1 MLELRNVETFY
12 GNIMALKGISLSV
25 SEGEII
31 TLIGA
36 NGAGKSTTL
45 MTICGLIPARRGDI
59 LFMGRSIRR
68 MEPHEIVALG
78 ISQVPE
84 GRRIFPLL
92 TVTENLDMGA
102 FLRKD
107 KADIARDM
115 EYIFSLFPIL
125 KERRHQQG
133 GTLSGGEQ
141 QMLAISRAL
150 MARPRLLLLDEP
162 SLGLAPIIVQQIFQM
177 IGKINEESRTTI
189 LLVEQNANMALKI
202 AHRGYVMENGRIT
215 LEGAA
220 ANLLDNEDVKRAI
233 SGCRVR
239 NALGRQRLT
248 DGFYYVGLVFH
259 FILRANDAVSGRAT
273 ARPLHR
279 LVG

>member
-12 GNIMALKGISLSV
+12 GNIMALKGINLLV
-25 SEGEII
+25 NEGEII

-45 MTICGLIPARRGDI
+45 MTICGIVPPRRGEI
-59 LFMGRSIRR
+59 LFLGKPIHRV
-68 MEPHEIVALG
+68 EPHEIVALG
-78 ISQVPE
+78 VSQVPE

-92 TVTENLDMGA
+92 TVTENLAMGA
-102 FLRKD
+102 FLRND
-107 KADIARDM
+107 GGEIARDM

-162 SLGLAPIIVQQIFQM
+162 SLGLAPLVFQLIFRM
-177 IGKINEESRTTI
+177 IPKINRENGTTI

-202 AHRGYVMENGRIT
+202 AHRGYVLENGRIT

-220 ANLLDNEDVKRAI
+220 ESLLNNEDVKRAY
-233 SGCRVR
+233 
-239 NALGRQRLT
+239 LGL
-248 DGFYYVGLVFH
+248 
-259 FILRANDAVSGRAT
+259 
-273 ARPLHR
+273 
-279 LVG
+279 